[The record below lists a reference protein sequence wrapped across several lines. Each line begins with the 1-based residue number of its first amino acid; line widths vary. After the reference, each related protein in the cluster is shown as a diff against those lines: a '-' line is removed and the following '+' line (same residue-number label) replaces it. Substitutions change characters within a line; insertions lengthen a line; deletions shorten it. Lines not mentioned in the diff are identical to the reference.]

1 MVTWQ
6 KFTLSVCRKR
16 EILISLLFRMVYSA
30 MYCPE
35 NRRSL
40 RIVSCDISLSEDTFP
55 LCFQDVLFWIKDKHE
70 VEKVDLYLQIKE
82 KLVSLRLCFLF
93 TSPLDKTFQILSP
106 GNFSIQRVNRIEN
119 IEQPRHKLI

>member
-16 EILISLLFRMVYSA
+16 EILISLLFRMVCSA
-30 MYCPE
+30 MYCAE

-93 TSPLDKTFQILSP
+93 TSPLDKTFHILRP
-106 GNFSIQRVNRIEN
+106 ENLSIQKVNRIEN
-119 IEQPRHKLI
+119 IEQSKHKLI